1 MRRGR
6 KCGREDGP
14 IDIVR
19 LGIGMF
25 VRRDGYTTV
34 AVAVALLVSLSLVLA
49 TASVQWGASRA
60 ADIQEVADAAA
71 LSGSNCVA
79 AFSTIAQVLDACV
92 LSMGLLGVIVYGA
105 GMVAAAIPILQES
118 APAILEAGEKILDA
132 RRGFARSAAE
142 GIRRLEGALPALIA
156 ANSASCVQANSQGP
170 VAYAGLAVPY
180 PTESQSDFS
189 SLEADV
195 DDSEMKEAA
204 EELRSASAEKEEADR
219 RANEARERAWR
230 ADCVDD
236 PMCMRSRAESL
247 AGLSG
252 PSNPDYPDVRTW
264 KFDYARIRAVNYY
277 RTRTQSEHP
286 SSGSAEDVQRSAAR
300 REFYRYAA
308 KTLSQ
313 ATCVEEGDS
322 VVLDLPELPHTT
334 DMVKATTLYTDPIW
348 PCTAEDGVRT
358 LHCSL
363 DCPGATGTGD
373 GNASLADIDAGVVAR
388 CGTCRM
394 DVAAMG
400 NVADASTNINNGF
413 EHYWRIV
420 SEASKDY
427 QKAVEDGKEAEQ
439 RMQEAAEKSESAFQR
454 AMDAL
459 AVDRPKLCPPGAYG
473 CIAFVMRGSEE
484 ELPGRLTGAFLSG
497 ASLPSGAAI
506 SAATLAPDDGTDG
519 HNALSSVFDGLKS
532 DDRSIMSGLV
542 DGVADLWGSLL
553 VGYGSAYEGMASA
566 ASDFLD
572 GVGSVLGQRVASWL
586 KGKIAKAVE
595 SAGLEPADM
604 RMRKPVLVN
613 SQKVLDKAGASQVA
627 QVRTFV
633 ESLHEGG
640 ASIERS
646 CIDEVLRQLGGVRFT
661 IAEIPIPGG
670 WGSVPLTI
678 DLSTLG
684 VGA

>member
-1 MRRGR
+1 
-6 KCGREDGP
+6 
-14 IDIVR
+14 
-19 LGIGMF
+19 
-25 VRRDGYTTV
+25 
-34 AVAVALLVSLSLVLA
+34 
-49 TASVQWGASRA
+49 
-60 ADIQEVADAAA
+60 
-71 LSGSNCVA
+71 
-79 AFSTIAQVLDACV
+79 
-92 LSMGLLGVIVYGA
+92 
-105 GMVAAAIPILQES
+105 
-118 APAILEAGEKILDA
+118 
-132 RRGFARSAAE
+132 
-142 GIRRLEGALPALIA
+142 
-156 ANSASCVQANSQGP
+156 
-170 VAYAGLAVPY
+170 
-180 PTESQSDFS
+180 
-189 SLEADV
+189 
-195 DDSEMKEAA
+195 
-204 EELRSASAEKEEADR
+204 
-219 RANEARERAWR
+219 
-230 ADCVDD
+230 
-236 PMCMRSRAESL
+236 MCMRSRAESL

-439 RMQEAAEKSESAFQR
+439 RMQEAAEKSECLPEGDGCARGRPSQ
-454 AMDAL
+454 AL
-459 AVDRPKLCPPGAYG
+459 PSRGVRMHSVCHEGVRGGASWSVD
-473 CIAFVMRGSEE
+473 
-484 ELPGRLTGAFLSG
+484 GAFLSG
-497 ASLPSGAAI
+497 ASLPAGAAI

-519 HNALSSVFDGLKS
+519 YNALSSVFDGLKS

-553 VGYGSAYEGMASA
+553 VGYGSAYEG
-566 ASDFLD
+566 
-572 GVGSVLGQRVASWL
+572 GIGGQRLSGWRWQRV
-586 KGKIAKAVE
+586 GPE
-595 SAGLEPADM
+595 GGL
-604 RMRKPVLVN
+604 
-613 SQKVLDKAGASQVA
+613 VA
-627 QVRTFV
+627 QGEDR
-633 ESLHEGG
+633 ESSGTR
-640 ASIERS
+640 RS
-646 CIDEVLRQLGGVRFT
+646 GTR
-661 IAEIPIPGG
+661 
-670 WGSVPLTI
+670 
-678 DLSTLG
+678 
-684 VGA
+684 